1 MTRLLWAAMFA
12 VLSSLTPAAHPTPPR
27 ALWVWDPSPLL
38 DDVRERGVF
47 LDFYE
52 RHRIGT
58 VWAQIST
65 GGTGAQRRLDR
76 AAEWRVLLA
85 EVHRRG
91 MTLHALDGDP
101 QYALR
106 AQHDVALSMIDAVS
120 AYNAA
125 VPPLERFDGMH
136 FDNEPYLLPEW
147 MEPAAR
153 ARLLA
158 DYLDLN
164 ERAAARS
171 HAAGL
176 AYGVDIPFWWRS
188 ADPTDRLLDIA
199 DNVGI
204 MDYRNQA
211 GGPDGIVAHAVDT
224 LERTDQIAKARVF
237 VGVET
242 GGAAAGT
249 PSKVTFAGTSIRDMN
264 AELDTA
270 EKALAG
276 HRSYAGIAIHDY
288 PAFRHLAESP
298 K

>member
-27 ALWVWDPSPLL
+27 PLWGWDPSPLL
-38 DDVRERGVF
+38 
-47 LDFYE
+47 
-52 RHRIGT
+52 
-58 VWAQIST
+58 A
-65 GGTGAQRRLDR
+65 
-76 AAEWRVLLA
+76 
-85 EVHRRG
+85 
-91 MTLHALDGDP
+91 
-101 QYALR
+101 
-106 AQHDVALSMIDAVS
+106 
-120 AYNAA
+120 
-125 VPPLERFDGMH
+125 
-136 FDNEPYLLPEW
+136 
-147 MEPAAR
+147 AAR
-153 ARLLA
+153 ERLLA

-237 VGVET
+237 VGVDT

-249 PSKVTFAGTSIRDMN
+249 PSKGTFAGTSSRDMN
-264 AELDTA
+264 PGLGSGGGA
-270 EKALAG
+270 
-276 HRSYAGIAIHDY
+276 
-288 PAFRHLAESP
+288 
-298 K
+298 